1 MGPQIYVVYKKI
13 EQTLSFLPLDD
24 DDDDDDDDDGEL
36 FLW

>member
-13 EQTLSFLPLDD
+13 EGILSTLPL